1 MDRCQTRT
9 DNQIVMHHRDSRGME
24 LIRDRVARTEMET
37 EARAD
42 SQVRADRVKTTPTT
56 ASQEQIS
63 PAQITVSPTLDDF
76 GNTDTTI
83 NKNINTANIG
93 QHHGVSKTLP
103 ETAELHRYIVIPAY
117 QPDER

>member
-9 DNQIVMHHRDSRGME
+9 DNQIVMPRRDSREME
-24 LIRDRVARTEMET
+24 MIRARVAQVEMET

-42 SQVRADRVKTTPTT
+42 SQVRAARDKITPTT
-56 ASQEQIS
+56 ASQEQIR
-63 PAQITVSPTLDDF
+63 PTQITASPTLDDF

-93 QHHGVSKTLP
+93 QHH
-103 ETAELHRYIVIPAY
+103 
-117 QPDER
+117 